1 MPIRINL
8 RHLEAGN
15 VCLEGE
21 VPAEELDID
30 DRDKVIRVTHPLV
43 YSLEAQ
49 KVEDGILLQG
59 RLRLLLECECVR
71 CLEPCRH
78 EVKLEPWTRH
88 LPLAGEEAVRVAGDC
103 VDVLPIMR
111 EDILL
116 DFPQHPV
123 CNPACRGLPKASPGK
138 AQKSSVFDAGAAGS
152 AAWAELNKLK
162 L

>member
-1 MPIRINL
+1 M
-8 RHLEAGN
+8 RHLEAAN
-15 VCLEGE
+15 VRLEGE
-21 VPAEELDID
+21 VAAEELDID
-30 DRDKVIRVTHPLV
+30 SQDRVVRVTHPLR

-59 RLRLLLECECVR
+59 QLRLLLDCECVR
-71 CLEPCRH
+71 CLEPLQY
-78 EVKLEPWTRH
+78 EVKLEPWTSH
-88 LPLAGEEAVRVAGDC
+88 LPLSGDDAVPVVNDC
-103 VDVLPIMR
+103 VDVLPVLR

-138 AQKSSVFDAGAAGS
+138 AQKPSGIDAGEAGS

>member
-1 MPIRINL
+1 MQVTINL
-8 RHLEAGN
+8 RHLEAAN
-15 VCLEGE
+15 VRLEGE

-30 DRDKVIRVTHPLV
+30 NRDRVIRVTHPLE
-43 YSLEAQ
+43 YRLEAQ
-49 KVEDGILLQG
+49 KVEEGILLQG

-71 CLEPCRH
+71 CLKPFLH
-78 EVKLEPWTRH
+78 EVKLESWARH
-88 LPLAGEEAVRVAGDC
+88 LPLAGEEAVRVANDC
-103 VDVLPIMR
+103 VDALPPMR

-138 AQKSSVFDAGAAGS
+138 AQQSSGLDAGGAGS